1 MLNFNRLFLFLQSSV
16 RYDKLETLSLPLPP
30 LTSSFV
36 PQHHTLEWLLS
47 RFVDSEIVRD
57 VQCDGCSSRCTAIKT
72 LTLGKLSKCLC
83 LHIPRT
89 TWSSSGMPIKRD
101 DQITFPEF
109 LVLDPYT
116 YTETKKRSAQVIYKK
131 ICSKFMQL

>member
-1 MLNFNRLFLFLQSSV
+1 
-16 RYDKLETLSLPLPP
+16 
-30 LTSSFV
+30 V

-57 VQCDGCSSRCTAIKT
+57 VQCEGCSSRCTAIKT
-72 LTLGKLSKCLC
+72 LTLGKLPKCLC

-131 ICSKFMQL
+131 IYRKFIK

>member
-1 MLNFNRLFLFLQSSV
+1 M

-30 LTSSFV
+30 STLQFK
-36 PQHHTLEWLLS
+36 QRHTLEKLLS
-47 RFVDSEIVRD
+47 RFVDSEVVHD
-57 VQCDGCSSRCTAIKT
+57 VQCDGCSSRCAAFKT

-89 TWSSSGMPIKRD
+89 TWSSSGVPIKRD
-101 DQITFPEF
+101 DPVIFPEF

-116 YTETKKRSAQVIYKK
+116 YTETKKRNAQVIVIILNFTLRQHIALKH
-131 ICSKFMQL
+131 I